1 LLRQVTTPAC
11 VLEWR
16 RTYKEGLAAV
26 LEGHHDLYLIDYN
39 LGARDGVEIVRAAV
53 QQKVRAPILLLTA
66 RDDSQLDD
74 VAAAAGAS
82 DYLVK
87 GHLTAPLLGRAIRY
101 ALARQRSVEALRR
114 AADDKTVL
122 LQEVHHRVKNNLQII
137 SSLLNFQMEHVVDED
152 TLGILRETQARVHS
166 IALIHEKLYQSPQLS
181 SVDMEEYTHG
191 LVSMLM
197 QTHGKHAIAEVR
209 AVDIV
214 LPADI
219 GLPCGLIVSELV
231 TNALKHAFPEPQ
243 KDPPKIVIE
252 FERRN
257 GLTVSVTDNGVGLR
271 ESTDAGT
278 KSLGLRLIGMFAEQL
293 GGTVRFSSEGG
304 TRCIVTFPVAET
316 N

>member
-1 LLRQVTTPAC
+1 LLRQVTTPSC
-11 VLEWR
+11 VLEWS
-16 RTYKEGLAAV
+16 RTYDEGLATV
-26 LEGHHDLYLIDYN
+26 LEGRHDLYLIDYN

-53 QQKVRAPILLLTA
+53 RESVRAPLLLLTA
-66 RDDSQLDD
+66 RDDPQLDD

-137 SSLLNFQMEHVVDED
+137 SSLLNFQMEHVEDEA

-166 IALIHEKLYQSPQLS
+166 IALIHEKLYQSPQLA
-181 SVDMEEYTHG
+181 SVDMAEYTRG
-191 LVSMLM
+191 LVAMLM
-197 QTHGKHAIAEVR
+197 QTQGKHALVEVR

-231 TNALKHAFPEPQ
+231 TNALKHAFPEPRRG
-243 KDPPKIVIE
+243 PPTILIE
-252 FERRN
+252 FARVN
-257 GLTVSVTDNGVGLR
+257 GLTVSVTDNGVGLP
-271 ESTDAGT
+271 ESTEGGT
-278 KSLGLRLIGMFAEQL
+278 RSLGLRLIGMFAEQL
-293 GGTVRFSSEGG
+293 GGTVRFSSDGG
-304 TRCIVTFPVAET
+304 TRCVVTFPVGQT